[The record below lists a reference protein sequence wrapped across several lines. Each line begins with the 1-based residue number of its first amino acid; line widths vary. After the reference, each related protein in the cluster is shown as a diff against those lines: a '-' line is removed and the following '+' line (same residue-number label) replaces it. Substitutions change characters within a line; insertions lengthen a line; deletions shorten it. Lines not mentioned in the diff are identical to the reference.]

1 MNAEAGMRF
10 EQRLSLIT
18 LGVSDLKRSTR
29 FYREVLGWIPSP
41 VGGDAVTFFP
51 LNGMVLALFPRDA
64 LAADAGVGGLEPAA
78 SSSVALAYNV
88 RERGEVDDALAQ
100 LREAGARVVKPAED
114 APWGGRSGYFADP
127 DGFLW
132 EVAWNPGFPMRE
144 DGSIQVP
151 E

>member
-1 MNAEAGMRF
+1 MRF

-29 FYREVLGWIPSP
+29 FYREVLGWMPSS

-51 LNGMVLALFPRDA
+51 LNGIVLGLFPRDS

-78 SSSVALAYNV
+78 SSSVTLAYNV
-88 RERGEVDDALAQ
+88 RERDEVDEALTQ

-132 EVAWNPGFPMRE
+132 EVAWNPGFPIRE